1 MALRRNLLVSLS
13 LALLAGLGG
22 APTGQAA
29 APGAVGQIDP
39 WTVCRQYIGEA
50 EQVLQV
56 PAYLLHAISQVES
69 GRWDKTRQVKSAW
82 PWTVMAEGRGRYLP
96 SKQAAIAEV
105 RALKAKGVR
114 NIDVGCMQVNLH
126 FHPKAFDN
134 LEQAFDP
141 AQNVA
146 YAAALLTKLKRDHH
160 SWTKAVGLYHSAT
173 PKFNGPYRKKVF
185 QAWRK
190 AQRSAAKE
198 RQVAAQEAR
207 DAKSGKPRQIML
219 TRTSNGL
226 PLVFRGRPKQ
236 APASK

>member
-1 MALRRNLLVSLS
+1 MALRRNSFFLIGLG
-13 LALLAGLGG
+13 LLAGLSAG
-22 APTGQAA
+22 PSSQAA
-29 APGAVGQIDP
+29 APGAVSRVDP
-39 WTVCRQYIGEA
+39 WTVCGRYIGEA
-50 EQVLQV
+50 EQALQV
-56 PAYLLHAISQVES
+56 PAYLLQAISQVES
-69 GRWDKTRQVKSAW
+69 GRWDKARQVKSAW

-105 RALKAKGVR
+105 RALKAKGVS

-146 YAAALLTKLKRDHH
+146 YAAALLTKLKRENH

-185 QAWRK
+185 RAWRK
-190 AQRSAAKE
+190 AQRNAAEE
-198 RQVAAQEAR
+198 RRVAAQEAR
-207 DAKSGKPRQIML
+207 DAKSGKPRQILL
-219 TRTSNGL
+219 TRTGDGL

-236 APASK
+236 TPSGQ

>member
-1 MALRRNLLVSLS
+1 MAFRRILFFSLVV
-13 LALLAGLGG
+13 ALFA
-22 APTGQAA
+22 
-29 APGAVGQIDP
+29 GAVGPSAGHAAGAGAITAGTTDAKDP
-39 WTVCRQYIGEA
+39 WTVCRRYIGEA
-50 EQVLQV
+50 ERVLEV
-56 PAYLLHAISQVES
+56 PAYLLLAISQVES
-69 GRWDKTRQVKSAW
+69 GRWDKVRQVKSAW

-105 RALKAKGVR
+105 KALKAKGVR

-126 FHPKAFDN
+126 FHPKAFDS

-146 YAAALLTKLKRDHH
+146 YAAALLTKLRRTNS

-190 AQRSAAKE
+190 AQRGAAKE
-198 RQVAAQEAR
+198 RQLAAREAR
-207 DAKSGKPRQIML
+207 EASTGKPRQIL
-219 TRTSNGL
+219 LGKTNNGL
-226 PLVFRGRPKQ
+226 PLVFRGRPK
-236 APASK
+236 